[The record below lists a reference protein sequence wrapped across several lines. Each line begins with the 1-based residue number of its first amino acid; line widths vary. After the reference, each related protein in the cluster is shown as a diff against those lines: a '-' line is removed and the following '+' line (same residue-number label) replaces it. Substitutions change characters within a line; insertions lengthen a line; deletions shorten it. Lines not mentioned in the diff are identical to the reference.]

1 MREGRI
7 RLFIP
12 CKGGAGQG
20 ARGQLEMC
28 YHFVEWSLGFNGASS
43 FILIF
48 NQWRAHRALKLG
60 IRRAKWPPK
69 MDIQK
74 ISYIQKRNLMII
86 EMYFKR
92 MIRQLDT
99 YIRRNPKAKS

>member
-28 YHFVEWSLGFNGASS
+28 YHFVEWSLGFNGASDWWAIIHSNIQLVESSQS
-43 FILIF
+43 F
-48 NQWRAHRALKLG
+48 K
-60 IRRAKWPPK
+60 IRYQACEVA
-69 MDIQK
+69 
-74 ISYIQKRNLMII
+74 SENGYLEN
-86 EMYFKR
+86 
-92 MIRQLDT
+92 
-99 YIRRNPKAKS
+99 